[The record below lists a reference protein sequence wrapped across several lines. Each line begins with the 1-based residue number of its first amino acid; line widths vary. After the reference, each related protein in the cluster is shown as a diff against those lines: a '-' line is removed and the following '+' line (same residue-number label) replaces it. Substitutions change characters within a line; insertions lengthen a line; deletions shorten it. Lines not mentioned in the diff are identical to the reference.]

1 MPLLVP
7 LSPESH
13 VRGTVF
19 EAWGCAPPTRTSDG
33 RRIRRRI
40 DDVRPLPNPID
51 SYVRSTESR
60 KYAKHAGELVDAN
73 LVITLNFNTDVN
85 LVDLVRRAPVALW
98 MMRPAVVIKL
108 SNPRVTCL
116 LFASGKA
123 LLVGVRSEAHGLL
136 AAWHAALFLRQL
148 RVPDAAVHDFVV
160 RNVTSTAYVG
170 GLVNLL
176 RLSRH
181 PGPLHDADFA
191 SNVFPGVYM
200 RQKAQSHNI
209 TVAVFYSGKCNVTG
223 CLTARQTEREFNMV
237 LPRIR
242 YFRVFDP
249 IQQKL
254 LLKRGAD
261 DRKEQRLRGAE
272 REMEEQAM
280 KRNERELQK
289 QARRVLQKHTKAK
302 KS

>member
-1 MPLLVP
+1 MDHGIAHDDAHLELVVVARLQSVAVTEPVLHRPEVHALLHDECFECGDSQLLGSFAPANSSTVGLLDASLIFCLTRAKPLWRAMPLLVP

-170 GLVNLL
+170 G
-176 RLSRH
+176 S
-181 PGPLHDADFA
+181 
-191 SNVFPGVYM
+191 
-200 RQKAQSHNI
+200 
-209 TVAVFYSGKCNVTG
+209 
-223 CLTARQTEREFNMV
+223 
-237 LPRIR
+237 
-242 YFRVFDP
+242 
-249 IQQKL
+249 
-254 LLKRGAD
+254 
-261 DRKEQRLRGAE
+261 
-272 REMEEQAM
+272 
-280 KRNERELQK
+280 
-289 QARRVLQKHTKAK
+289 
-302 KS
+302 